1 MHELSIAMN
10 LIEGV
15 LEESVKRGGL
25 RVEAVHLKI
34 GALAGVDKGALT
46 FSYGIAC
53 QGTPLEGSRLV
64 IDEVPITLHCPM
76 CGQDHT
82 PESLLQLRCPQCE
95 TPAQDLIHGREIEIT
110 ALEVA
115 S

>member
-10 LIEGV
+10 LIDGV
-15 LEESVKRGGL
+15 LEESEKRGGL

-34 GALAGVDKGALT
+34 GALAGVDQGALT
-46 FSYGIAC
+46 FSYEIAC
-53 QGTPLEGSRLV
+53 QGTALEGSRLV
-64 IDEVPITLHCPM
+64 IEEVPVTLHCTM
-76 CGQDHT
+76 CGRDHT

-95 TPAQDLIHGREIEIT
+95 TPAQDLVHGREIEIT

-115 S
+115 A